1 MKNMN
6 GRGLKNNY
14 NFPTRIVPYKRMRLN
29 VKEVISNLIINF
41 RNIIRKIPKRIKAIL
56 IAILILVLI
65 IILIVTLVKE
75 SKKQKYVEYDGEN
88 LNESKYL
95 GYKELIDELL
105 EKHPNWTF
113 TLFYTK
119 LDWEEVIEN

>member
-1 MKNMN
+1 MN